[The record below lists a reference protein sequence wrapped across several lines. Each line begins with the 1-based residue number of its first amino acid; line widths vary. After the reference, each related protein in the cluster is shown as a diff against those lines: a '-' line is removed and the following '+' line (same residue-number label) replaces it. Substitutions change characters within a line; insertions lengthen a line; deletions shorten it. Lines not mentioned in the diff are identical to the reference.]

1 MYSTMD
7 LNRKDFIEDI
17 VSSNYREFNRIY
29 GEILMRNKFNQVQ
42 ILEFQN
48 KKEEFEEKVKLFK
61 EMMVEESNKIQEVL
75 MIKMPVKVN
84 RKNDT
89 HSDSASKI

>member
-1 MYSTMD
+1 MD